1 MKNVIVGTLAVIGGI
16 TVGLAT
22 VAGVV
27 GAIQV
32 AKERRRYNNMT
43 PEEREA
49 ELEYRRAMVAA
60 AVRAM
65 YESMNGEAT
74 EGNDVVPDDVNET
87 AATV

>member
-16 TVGLAT
+16 IVGLAT
-22 VAGVV
+22 VVGVV

-49 ELEYRRAMVAA
+49 ELEYRRAVVAA
-60 AVRAM
+60 AVSAM

-74 EGNDVVPDDVNET
+74 VGNDVAPDDVNET